1 MTVSSLDRFRPRR
14 TGDRLVYTVQEVAA
28 LLGLGLSGTY
38 TLVRKGTIPAI
49 KVGARWVVPKQ
60 RFHAWLD
67 GIEDQDVEPD
77 RPRVTDVS
85 ATESRRHESWR

>member
-1 MTVSSLDRFRPRR
+1 VSSLDRFRPRR
-14 TGDRLVYTVQEVAA
+14 TADRLVYTVHEVAG

-38 TLVRKGTIPAI
+38 TLVREGTIPAI

-67 GIEDQDVEPD
+67 GVGDQDD
-77 RPRVTDVS
+77 
-85 ATESRRHESWR
+85 ESDLPPAAEAR

>member
-1 MTVSSLDRFRPRR
+1 MSISSLERFRPRR
-14 TGDRLVYTVQEVAA
+14 TADRLVYTVHEVAG

-38 TLVRKGTIPAI
+38 TLVREGTIPAI

-67 GIEDQDVEPD
+67 GIEDQEDEPY
-77 RPRVTDVS
+77 PPPVAGVS
-85 ATESRRHESWR
+85 AIESRRRESWR